1 MALATNTTLIPSS
14 SVYCVARFGSRD
26 LNLPFSGSHGDV
38 GDSVFCVGSHAG
50 KSDVVLERRRLKP
63 VNTRIVENNNSH
75 IKSTFEITVS
85 CYQLIGVPDR
95 VEKDEIVKAV
105 MSLKNAEIEEGY
117 TMDVVT
123 SRQDLLMDVR
133 DKLLFEPEY
142 AGDLRE
148 KIPPKSSLRIP
159 WSWLPGALCLLQEVG
174 ESKLVLDIGRASLQ
188 HQGAKPYADDL
199 LLAMALAECAI
210 AKIGFEK
217 KKVSQGFEALARAQ
231 CILRSKPS
239 LAKMTLLSQE
249 EVSLSVAVTCVQS
262 VSLSTTGDNF
272 GYHHRNIEEDDS
284 VDAEV
289 SGGDHKSGGQ
299 SSFLEKEDS
308 AKERSNVAAD
318 GSRSQ
323 EDNASDSNFLNERT
337 ENKGYFPSDH
347 EEESLSVAV
356 TCVQSVTSSTTG
368 DNEISKAKDLHEV
381 TMNGEVGPP
390 QLGVVAN
397 KLGGRH
403 SSINIGNKSF
413 AFGPRGQDNGFIEE
427 SLEELAPA
435 CTLELLSMAHTPENV
450 DRRRGAIAALC
461 ELIRQGLG
469 VEASCQVQDWPSF
482 LSQAFDNLLANEIV
496 DLLPWDNLA
505 EMRRNKKTI
514 ESQNL
519 RVVVDANCFYK
530 VFTAHMALGFSSK
543 QKELINKAKSICE
556 CLIASEGIDLK
567 FEEAFCLFLLG
578 QGTEADVVE
587 KLKQLELNLNP
598 KHNSVLGKAIIDASA
613 ANPSLE
619 MWLKDSVLALFPD
632 TKACSPALANFF
644 SVQKKFSGSKKT
656 RGPAQTLPS
665 ICHRPLSSSG
675 SLDRRDTEE
684 PRSYMSSS
692 PNIGFAVKQLAPTD
706 LQSSLLSGSNE
717 KVNNLSE
724 SPVQV
729 KRSLG
734 TQRSGIWDSHF
745 THAYILGKITYIS
758 VLGCIVFATIKLMG
772 INFSR
777 LLNGSPGALNDNIAW
792 TVDSSADYSVSP
804 AYIRGG
810 NIADRLKKILPIAK
824 IPFLHKSAAGKHHDL
839 HASLTPP
846 SSPTNAY
853 RRLMPVVEAETLVK
867 QWQTIKAEA
876 LGSSHEVNCLAEV
889 LDESMLAQWQ
899 ALADV
904 AKEKSCHWRFL
915 LLKLSVLRADILLDV
930 NGVDIAEIEALL
942 EEAAEL
948 VDNSQKKN
956 PNYYSTYKVK
966 YILKRQGDGSWK
978 FCEGD
983 IRTP

>member
-1 MALATNTTLIPSS
+1 MALATSAALIAS
-14 SVYCVARFGSRD
+14 SVYCVARCDPKLLHFFGSH
-26 LNLPFSGSHGDV
+26 HGDAV
-38 GDSVFCVGSHAG
+38 GNSGFFVGSHAG
-50 KSDVVLERRRLKP
+50 KSDVVLERRRLKTID
-63 VNTRIVENNNSH
+63 TRILENNNTQ
-75 IKSTFEITVS
+75 IKSTFEIPVS

-95 VEKDEIVKAV
+95 AEKDEIVKV
-105 MSLKNAEIEEGY
+105 IMGLKNAEIEEGY
-117 TMDVVT
+117 TMDVVA
-123 SRQDLLMDVR
+123 SRQDLLMDIR

-174 ESKLVLDIGRASLQ
+174 ESKLVLDIGRAGLQ
-188 HQGAKPYADDL
+188 HQDAKPYSDDL

-231 CILRSKPS
+231 RILRSKPS
-239 LAKMTLLSQE
+239 LAKMTLLSQ
-249 EVSLSVAVTCVQS
+249 
-262 VSLSTTGDNF
+262 
-272 GYHHRNIEEDDS
+272 
-284 VDAEV
+284 
-289 SGGDHKSGGQ
+289 
-299 SSFLEKEDS
+299 
-308 AKERSNVAAD
+308 
-318 GSRSQ
+318 
-323 EDNASDSNFLNERT
+323 
-337 ENKGYFPSDH
+337 
-347 EEESLSVAV
+347 
-356 TCVQSVTSSTTG
+356 
-368 DNEISKAKDLHEV
+368 
-381 TMNGEVGPP
+381 
-390 QLGVVAN
+390 
-397 KLGGRH
+397 
-403 SSINIGNKSF
+403 
-413 AFGPRGQDNGFIEE
+413 IEE

-435 CTLELLSMAHTPENV
+435 CTLELLNMPHTPENV
-450 DRRRGAIAALC
+450 DRRRGAISALR
-461 ELIRQGLG
+461 ELLRQGLD
-469 VEASCQVQDWPSF
+469 VETSCHVQDWPSF

-496 DLLPWDNLA
+496 DILPWDNLA
-505 EMRRNKKTI
+505 IMRKNKKTI

-519 RVVVDANCFYK
+519 RIVIDANCFYR

-578 QGTEADVVE
+578 QGTEAEVVE

-598 KHNSVLGKAIIDASA
+598 KNTSVLGKAIVDAST

-632 TKACSPALANFF
+632 TKDCSPDLANFLNA
-644 SVQKKFSGSKKT
+644 QKKFSGSKKT
-656 RGPAQTLPS
+656 KGAAQTLPP
-665 ICHRPLSSSG
+665 ICHRPLSLSG
-675 SLDRRDTEE
+675 SLDRGDIEE

-706 LQSSLLSGSNE
+706 LQSSLLSGRNE
-717 KVNNLSE
+717 KVNDLSE

-734 TQRSGIWDSHF
+734 TQRNGIWDNHF
-745 THAYILGKITYIS
+745 THAHIFGKITYIS
-758 VLGCIVFATIKLMG
+758 VLGCIVFATVKLMG
-772 INFSR
+772 INLSR
-777 LLNGSPGALNDNIAW
+777 TLNGSHWALTKANNNTAW
-792 TVDSSADYSVSP
+792 TAESSADYSVGP

-810 NIADRLKKILPIAK
+810 NIADILKKILPITK
-824 IPFLHKSAAGKHHDL
+824 IPFLHKSGAKKHSDL
-839 HASLTPP
+839 HASLTSP
-846 SSPTNAY
+846 SSHINAY
-853 RRLMPVVEAETLVK
+853 RRPMPVEEAETLVK

-876 LGSSHEVNCLAEV
+876 LGPSYEVNCLSEV

-899 ALADV
+899 TLADA

-915 LLKLSVLRADILLDV
+915 LLKLSILRAGIILDG

-948 VDNSQKKN
+948 VDDSQKKN

-966 YILKRQGDGSWK
+966 YILKRQEDGSWK

>member
-1 MALATNTTLIPSS
+1 MAIATNTTLIPSS
-14 SVYCVARFGSRD
+14 SVYCVARFGYRD
-26 LNLPFSGSHGDV
+26 LNLPFSGSHGDAV
-38 GDSVFCVGSHAG
+38 DSVFCVGSYAG

-95 VEKDEIVKAV
+95 AEKDEIVKAV
-105 MSLKNAEIEEGY
+105 MGLKSAEIDEGY

-148 KIPPKSSLRIP
+148 KVPPKSSFRIP

-188 HQGAKPYADDL
+188 QQGAKPYADDL

-239 LAKMTLLSQE
+239 LAKMMLLSQ
-249 EVSLSVAVTCVQS
+249 
-262 VSLSTTGDNF
+262 
-272 GYHHRNIEEDDS
+272 
-284 VDAEV
+284 
-289 SGGDHKSGGQ
+289 
-299 SSFLEKEDS
+299 
-308 AKERSNVAAD
+308 
-318 GSRSQ
+318 
-323 EDNASDSNFLNERT
+323 
-337 ENKGYFPSDH
+337 
-347 EEESLSVAV
+347 
-356 TCVQSVTSSTTG
+356 
-368 DNEISKAKDLHEV
+368 
-381 TMNGEVGPP
+381 
-390 QLGVVAN
+390 
-397 KLGGRH
+397 
-403 SSINIGNKSF
+403 
-413 AFGPRGQDNGFIEE
+413 IEE

-435 CTLELLSMAHTPENV
+435 CTLELLSMPHTPENV
-450 DRRRGAIAALC
+450 GRRRGAIAALC
-461 ELIRQGLG
+461 ELLRQGLD

-505 EMRRNKKTI
+505 EMRKNKKTI

-519 RVVVDANCFYK
+519 RVVIDANCFYR

-543 QKELINKAKSICE
+543 QKELINNAKIICE
-556 CLIASEGIDLK
+556 CLIASEGLDLK

-587 KLKQLELNLNP
+587 KLKKLELNLNP
-598 KHNSVLGKAIIDASA
+598 KHNSVLGKAIIDAST

-644 SVQKKFSGSKKT
+644 NAQKKFSGSKKT
-656 RGPAQTLPS
+656 RGAAQTLPS
-665 ICHRPLSSSG
+665 ICHRPLSSSS
-675 SLDRRDTEE
+675 SLDRRDNEE

-706 LQSSLLSGSNE
+706 LQSSLLSGSIE
-717 KVNNLSE
+717 KENNLSE

-734 TQRSGIWDSHF
+734 TQRSGIWDNHF
-745 THAYILGKITYIS
+745 THAQMLGKITYIS
-758 VLGCIVFATIKLMG
+758 VLGCIVFATTKLIG

-777 LLNGSPGALNDNIAW
+777 TLNGSLGALNDNIAW

-804 AYIRGG
+804 AYISGE
-810 NIADRLKKILPIAK
+810 NIADRLKKIFPMAK
-824 IPFLHKSAAGKHHDL
+824 IPFLHKSAARKRSDL
-839 HASLTPP
+839 SASLTPL
-846 SSPTNAY
+846 SSPTNSY
-853 RRLMPVVEAETLVK
+853 RRLMPVEEAETLVK

-899 ALADV
+899 ALADA

-956 PNYYSTYKVK
+956 PNYCSTYKVK
-966 YILKRQGDGSWK
+966 YILKRQENGSWK

>member
-239 LAKMTLLSQE
+239 LAKMTLLSQ
-249 EVSLSVAVTCVQS
+249 
-262 VSLSTTGDNF
+262 
-272 GYHHRNIEEDDS
+272 
-284 VDAEV
+284 
-289 SGGDHKSGGQ
+289 
-299 SSFLEKEDS
+299 
-308 AKERSNVAAD
+308 
-318 GSRSQ
+318 
-323 EDNASDSNFLNERT
+323 
-337 ENKGYFPSDH
+337 
-347 EEESLSVAV
+347 
-356 TCVQSVTSSTTG
+356 
-368 DNEISKAKDLHEV
+368 
-381 TMNGEVGPP
+381 
-390 QLGVVAN
+390 
-397 KLGGRH
+397 
-403 SSINIGNKSF
+403 
-413 AFGPRGQDNGFIEE
+413 IEE